1 MSFIKPAK
9 VFLSISGTLVAISLV
24 LLVTPGPRLSID
36 FTGGTMME
44 LGIPEDATRDNVAAA
59 LETFENDP
67 PIGNTILSATKDS
80 SVLIRM
86 RDLSNEEHLALVAH
100 FEETIGEVYERQFTT
115 IGPTVGSSLKKRS
128 AWALSIAAIAIVLYV
143 AFAFR
148 KVPRKLSPWRFGVI
162 AVVTLLHDVII
173 TVGIFILIS
182 HYTSFEFDTLFIT
195 ALLTILGYSVN
206 DTIVI
211 FDRIRDNLLNQSNR
225 SDSFADIAERSL
237 QQSIAR
243 SLNTS
248 ISTLIMLGSLFFL
261 GSESIRWFVLTL
273 MVGAVI
279 GTYSSIF
286 IATPLLVYW
295 KKKN

>member
-9 VFLSISGTLVAISLV
+9 VFLSISGALVAISLV
-24 LLVTPGPRLSID
+24 LLVTPGPKLSID

-44 LGIPEDATRDNVAAA
+44 LGIPSDATRDTVANA

-67 PIGNTILSATKDS
+67 PLGNTTLSATKDS

-86 RDLSNEEHLALVAH
+86 RDLSNEEHLALVDH
-100 FEETIGEVYERQFTT
+100 FTATIGKVSERQFTT
-115 IGPTVGSSLKKRS
+115 IGPTVGSTLKKRS
-128 AWALSIAAIAIVLYV
+128 MWALAIAAFAIILYV

-148 KVPRKLSPWRFGVI
+148 KIPRKLSPWRFGVI

-173 TVGIFILIS
+173 TVGVFVVIS
-182 HYTSFEFDTLFIT
+182 QYTSFEFDTLFIT

-225 SDSFADIAERSL
+225 SDSFEDVAEKSL
-237 QQSIAR
+237 QQSITR

-248 ISTLIMLGSLFFL
+248 ISTLIMLCSLFIF

-273 MVGAVI
+273 IVGAVI
-279 GTYSSIF
+279 GTYSSLF
-286 IATPLLVYW
+286 IATPLLVLW
-295 KKKN
+295 KKKS